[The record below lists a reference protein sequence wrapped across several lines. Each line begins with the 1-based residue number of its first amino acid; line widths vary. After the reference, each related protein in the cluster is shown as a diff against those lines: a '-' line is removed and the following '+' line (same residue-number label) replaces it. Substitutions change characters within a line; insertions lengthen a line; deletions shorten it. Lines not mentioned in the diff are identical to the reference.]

1 MGALIFIAVICLL
14 SGLCIWL
21 LMRLRQ
27 LRAHYT
33 ELSQRLEAQN
43 QNLGISAPEL
53 KPLVGQRDATLITI
67 ELLNPLQLAAKQS
80 WYAEQFGSVTPSL
93 IRQKVYEQIRSNC
106 LSSMAQQ
113 GVDAEVKIVH
123 LK

>member
-1 MGALIFIAVICLL
+1 MGALTFIAAICLL

-27 LRAHYT
+27 LRGHYT
-33 ELSQRLEAQN
+33 ELS

-53 KPLVGQRDATLITI
+53 KSLIGQRDATLITI

-106 LSSMAQQ
+106 LSSMTQQ